1 LKKIQ
6 NEEEYA
12 MGALFN
18 WADKFE
24 KLEELTCEDILKQV
38 RKIESYYWAYL
49 VIAVIFSAV
58 GVSIIF
64 QSSANNSKALFGLFL
79 AVTGVIQI
87 AWMKLSMQIKLSLLY
102 TTWINNK
109 KFEAEI
115 RKSEA
120 ADL

>member
-1 LKKIQ
+1 
-6 NEEEYA
+6 
-12 MGALFN
+12 MGALCN

-24 KLEELTCEDILKQV
+24 KLQELTCEDILKQV
-38 RKIESYYWAYL
+38 SKSESYYWAYL
-49 VIAVIFSAV
+49 IIAVIFSAV

-64 QSSANNSKALFGLFL
+64 QSSANNTKALFGLFL

-87 AWMKLSMQIKLSLLY
+87 AWLKLSMQIKLSLLY

-109 KFEAEI
+109 RFEAEI

>member
-1 LKKIQ
+1 
-6 NEEEYA
+6 

-18 WADKFE
+18 WADRFE
-24 KLEELTCEDILKQV
+24 KLKELTCEDILKQV
-38 RKIESYYWAYL
+38 RKIEICYWVY
-49 VIAVIFSAV
+49 VVIFVIFIIV

-64 QSSANNSKALFGLFL
+64 QSSAINSKALFGLLL

-109 KFEAEI
+109 RFEAEI

>member
-1 LKKIQ
+1 
-6 NEEEYA
+6 

-24 KLEELTCEDILKQV
+24 QLKELTCEDILKRV
-38 RKIESYYWAYL
+38 RKTESYYWVY
-49 VIAVIFSAV
+49 VVTGVIFIIV

-64 QSSANNSKALFGLFL
+64 QPSANNSKALFGLLL

-87 AWMKLSMQIKLSLLY
+87 ALIKLSTQIKLSMLY
-102 TTWINNK
+102 TMWVNNIRI
-109 KFEAEI
+109 EAEI